1 MIKTGEILIKD
12 MSKNIYYQLKKPVYG
27 KYGFEGFE
35 DYQHPV
41 NTIEEARILKNLSV
55 FGGQLEIFEITV
67 KEQIIK

>member
-1 MIKTGEILIKD
+1 

-41 NTIEEARILKNLSV
+41 NTIEEARNFKTRSV
-55 FGGQLEIFEITV
+55 FEDQLEIFEITV
-67 KEQIIK
+67 QERIVK

>member
-1 MIKTGEILIKD
+1 

-35 DYQHPV
+35 DYQQPV
-41 NTIEEARILKNLSV
+41 NTIEEARNLKKLSV
-55 FGGQLEIFEITV
+55 FGEQLEIFEITV